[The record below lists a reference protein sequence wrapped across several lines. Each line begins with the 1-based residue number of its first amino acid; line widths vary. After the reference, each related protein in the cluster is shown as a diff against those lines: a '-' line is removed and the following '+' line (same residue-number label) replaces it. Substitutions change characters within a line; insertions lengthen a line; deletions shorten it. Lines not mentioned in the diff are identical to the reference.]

1 MATER
6 KKFTFEN
13 LVSIYF
19 RKIHKIIFTNLL
31 FALPFGVVG
40 FLLHLIGN
48 NFGSVFN
55 IVITTLVIPIC
66 YPLYAGVTKV
76 TRNLGRS
83 EDVDVFATFIN
94 GVTENYKQFL
104 IHSIILYFVFTIGVF
119 SFSFYA
125 GMAKILGGSMYV
137 MLVVEI
143 LIALWVLFMYLY
155 IPLMTVT
162 FELSEKDILKNSALM
177 AIGELKVNFAA
188 LFSLAILT
196 AICATPLIFCMGNGV
211 AVLVVS
217 AIMLLLIYPASFSLV
232 SNFFIQENMMMMI
245 TGKADLIHDR
255 KSTEEKL
262 AQLRNDSKE
271 DFSDVDVEKVKKSK
285 EDFIFHNGKMI
296 KRDVLLQM
304 IEEKESEKNE

>member
-31 FALPFGVVG
+31 FALPFGIVG

-48 NFGSVFN
+48 NFGSVLN

-76 TRNLGRS
+76 TRNLGRG
-83 EDVDVFATFIN
+83 EDVDVFTTFIS

-125 GMAKILGGSMYV
+125 GMAKVLGGM
-137 MLVVEI
+137 MF
-143 LIALWVLFMYLY
+143 FMYLY

-217 AIMLLLIYPASFSLV
+217 AIMLLLIYPASFSFV
-232 SNFFIQENMMMMI
+232 SSFFIQENMMMMI
-245 TGKADLIHDR
+245 TGKADLVHDR

-262 AQLRNDSKE
+262 AQLRNESKE

-285 EDFIFHNGKMI
+285 EDFIFHKGKMI

>member
-1 MATER
+1 M
-6 KKFTFEN
+6 
-13 LVSIYF
+13 
-19 RKIHKIIFTNLL
+19 
-31 FALPFGVVG
+31 
-40 FLLHLIGN
+40 
-48 NFGSVFN
+48 
-55 IVITTLVIPIC
+55 
-66 YPLYAGVTKV
+66 
-76 TRNLGRS
+76 
-83 EDVDVFATFIN
+83 
-94 GVTENYKQFL
+94 
-104 IHSIILYFVFTIGVF
+104 
-119 SFSFYA
+119 
-125 GMAKILGGSMYV
+125 MYV
-137 MLVVEI
+137 MLVAVI

-217 AIMLLLIYPASFSLV
+217 AIMLLLIYPASFSFV

-245 TGKADLIHDR
+245 TGKADLVHDR

-262 AQLRNDSKE
+262 AQLRNESKE

>member
-31 FALPFGVVG
+31 FALPFGIVG

-48 NFGSVFN
+48 NFGSVLN

-76 TRNLGRS
+76 TRNLGRG
-83 EDVDVFATFIN
+83 EDVDVFTTFIS
-94 GVTENYKQFL
+94 GVTENYRQFL

-125 GMAKILGGSMYV
+125 GMAKVLGGSMYV

-217 AIMLLLIYPASFSLV
+217 AIMLLLIYPASFSL
-232 SNFFIQENMMMMI
+232 QENMMMMI
-245 TGKADLIHDR
+245 TGKADLVHDR

-262 AQLRNDSKE
+262 AQLRNESKE

-285 EDFIFHNGKMI
+285 EDFIFHKGKMI

>member
-19 RKIHKIIFTNLL
+19 RKIHKIILTNIF
-31 FALPFGVVG
+31 FALPFGIVG
-40 FLLHLIGN
+40 YLLHLIGN
-48 NFGSVFN
+48 NFGSILS

-66 YPLYAGVTKV
+66 YPLYAGVTLV
-76 TRNLGRS
+76 TRNLGRG
-83 EDVDVFATFIN
+83 EDVDVVRTFIS
-94 GVTENYKQFL
+94 GVKDNYKQFL
-104 IHSIILYFVFTIGVF
+104 IHSIILYFVFTIGIF

-125 GMAKILGGSMYV
+125 GMAKVLGGTMYV
-137 MLVVEI
+137 MLVAVI
-143 LIALWVLFMYLY
+143 LIALWLLFMFLY

-162 FELSEKDILKNSALM
+162 FDLPEKDILKNSALM
-177 AIGELKVNFAA
+177 AIGELKVNFAS

-196 AICATPLIFCMGNGV
+196 AICATPLIFCMGNGLAIV
-211 AVLVVS
+211 IATAVILG
-217 AIMLLLIYPASFSLV
+217 LIYPASFSLV
-232 SNFFIQENMMMMI
+232 SNSFIQENMMMMI

-262 AQLRNDSKE
+262 AQLRHESKE

-304 IEEKESEKNE
+304 IEEKESEKDE